1 MEGDLEELGIEDRL
15 VVAVHNVCLDTGLP
29 RLQALSL
36 GIVRSPSQHAARLAC
51 LTLAAI
57 HIQLR
62 LPTNKED
69 KDDALLERI
78 RIRPKPHG
86 NIDVCYVVLKCG

>member
-15 VVAVHNVCLDTGLP
+15 VVAAHNACLDTGLP

-57 HIQLR
+57 HIPLR
-62 LPTNKED
+62 LPTNRED

-86 NIDVCYVVLKCG
+86 NIDVCYVV